1 MPPAITPDERR
12 RVVLH
17 VHSPVRA
24 RFLRIGVLYL
34 AMRFVILIN
43 GYSP

>member
-1 MPPAITPDERR
+1 MPPAITPDKRR

-17 VHSPVRA
+17 VHSP